1 MIIYANVPNR
11 RTWMMDVRNK
21 SDPFVP
27 QALTGSIRLV
37 TADPGRTVIAVR
49 SPDSMDWSL
58 VELDR
63 KEALA
68 LIDGL
73 KKLLKRQEEEESE

>member
-37 TADPGRTVIAVR
+37 AADPGRTLIAVR

-63 KEALA
+63 KEAKA
-68 LIDGL
+68 LIIGL
-73 KKLLKRQEEEESE
+73 KKLLGPQEASQ

>member
-21 SDPFVP
+21 TDPFIP
-27 QALTGSIRLV
+27 QALTGSIRMV
-37 TADPGRTVIAVR
+37 AVDPGRTVIAIR

-63 KEALA
+63 KEARA

-73 KKLLKRQEEEESE
+73 KKLLSPQEASE

>member
-27 QALTGSIRLV
+27 QALTGSIRMFA
-37 TADPGRTVIAVR
+37 ADPGRTLIAVR

-63 KEALA
+63 VEAKA
-68 LIDGL
+68 LINGL
-73 KKLLKRQEEEESE
+73 KKMLKPQEASE

>member
-27 QALTGSIRLV
+27 QVLTGSIRLIAV
-37 TADPGRTVIAVR
+37 APGRTLIAVR
-49 SPDSMDWSL
+49 SPESMDWSL

-63 KEALA
+63 VEAKALA
-68 LIDGL
+68 NGL
-73 KKLLKRQEEEESE
+73 KKLLGPQEASE

>member
-27 QALTGSIRLV
+27 QALTGSIRMV
-37 TADPGRTVIAVR
+37 AAETGRTLIAVR

-63 KEALA
+63 KEAKA
-68 LIDGL
+68 LMDGL
-73 KKLLKRQEEEESE
+73 KKMLKPQEASE

>member
-37 TADPGRTVIAVR
+37 ATDAERTTIAVR
-49 SPDSMDWSL
+49 SPNSMDWSL

-63 KEALA
+63 KEAKA
-68 LIDGL
+68 LIIGL
-73 KKLLKRQEEEESE
+73 KKLLESQEASE